1 MDEIYQRNSAVLA
14 QRWPAVM
21 QRLAAEDATSVPAQL
36 LEGKSSTL
44 TVAGIQLTS
53 RHDRLAEAQTQADS
67 LPANSPV
74 VHLYGTGLGDLQR
87 VLLASASLQQLQV
100 HILNG
105 ALFVLV
111 LQLLEQQDW
120 LSDPRVMLA
129 YADERTEIQ
138 LPLFAL
144 PAELVLADDAN
155 ARIRD
160 RLVSEVHVG
169 FNNREFSPENP
180 ESVERLEQG
189 RALLQS
195 DTDVAAL
202 FGSEPGRDVL
212 VIATGPSLQQHLQR
226 LLVTHQQTDRPLLIC
241 VDTAYVPLRNAGITP
256 DLVVSI
262 DHRISTRH
270 LPPEGSDGIAL
281 VYLPGQEAPMLEAWR
296 GPRYV
301 GYSTSP
307 VYSQIRQHIPRA
319 NLHVG
324 GSVIHPAIDLAVKMG
339 ATRITLFGADF
350 AFPGG
355 KTHTGWQ
362 DGVLG
367 PELSIARHWVRDGR
381 GNKVKT
387 QLNFR
392 SYLIELERY
401 IALHPE
407 VQFFN
412 TSRDGALIA
421 GTTFD
426 PDWTAP

>member
-14 QRWPAVM
+14 ERWPAVM
-21 QRLAAEDATSVPAQL
+21 QRLSGEDPSSVPAQL
-36 LEGKSSTL
+36 LEGHGSTL
-44 TVAGIQLTS
+44 SVAGIQLTS
-53 RHDRLAEAQTQADS
+53 RHDRLAEARIQADS
-67 LPANSPV
+67 LPAKSPV
-74 VHLYGTGLGDLQR
+74 IHLYGTGLGDLQR
-87 VLLASASLQQLQV
+87 VLLASDGLEQLHV

-105 ALFVLV
+105 ALFALV
-111 LQLLEQQDW
+111 MQLLEQNDW
-120 LSDPRVMLA
+120 LSDPRVVLG
-129 YADERTEIQ
+129 YADARTEIQ
-138 LPLFAL
+138 LPFFAL

-160 RLVSEVHVG
+160 RLVSEVHVD
-169 FNNREFSPENP
+169 FNNQEFSPDNP
-180 ESVERLEQG
+180 ENLRRLEQG
-189 RALLQS
+189 RALLES

-202 FGSEPGRDVL
+202 FGTQAGRDVF
-212 VIATGPSLQQHLQR
+212 VIATGPSLQQHLPR
-226 LLVTHQQTDRPLLIC
+226 LSSTFERADRPLFIC
-241 VDTAYVPLRNAGITP
+241 VDTAYVPLRKQGIKP

-262 DHRISTRH
+262 DHRITSRH
-270 LPPEGSDGIAL
+270 LPADETQGVAL
-281 VYLPGQEAPMLEAWR
+281 VYLPRQDAAMLQAWQ

-307 VYSQIRQHIPRA
+307 VYSRIRQQVPRA

-339 ATRITLFGADF
+339 AARITLFGADF

-362 DGVLG
+362 DGDLG
-367 PELSIARHWVRDGR
+367 PEMSIARHWVLDGR

-401 IALHPE
+401 IVQHPE
-407 VQFFN
+407 VRFFN

-421 GTTFD
+421 GTEFD
-426 PDWTAP
+426 PEWTAP

>member
-14 QRWPAVM
+14 KRWPAVM
-21 QRLAAEDATSVPAQL
+21 QRLSGEDPSSVPAQL
-36 LEGKSSTL
+36 LEGHGSTL
-44 TVAGIQLTS
+44 SVAGIQLTS
-53 RHDRLAEAQTQADS
+53 RHDRLAEARIQADS
-67 LPANSPV
+67 LPAKSPV
-74 VHLYGTGLGDLQR
+74 IHLYGTGLGDLQR
-87 VLLASASLQQLQV
+87 VLLASDGLEQLHV

-105 ALFVLV
+105 ALFALV
-111 LQLLEQQDW
+111 MQLLEQNDW
-120 LSDPRVMLA
+120 LSDPRVVLG
-129 YADERTEIQ
+129 YADARTEIQ
-138 LPLFAL
+138 LPFFAL

-160 RLVSEVHVG
+160 RLVSEVHVD
-169 FNNREFSPENP
+169 FNNQEFSPDNP
-180 ESVERLEQG
+180 ENLRRLEQG
-189 RALLQS
+189 RALLES

-202 FGSEPGRDVL
+202 FGTQAGRDVF
-212 VIATGPSLQQHLQR
+212 VIATGPSLQQHLPR
-226 LLVTHQQTDRPLLIC
+226 LSSTFERADRPLFIC
-241 VDTAYVPLRNAGITP
+241 ADTAYVPLRKQGIKP

-262 DHRISTRH
+262 DHRITSRH
-270 LPPEGSDGIAL
+270 LPADETQGVAL
-281 VYLPGQEAPMLEAWR
+281 VYLPRQDAAMLQAWQ

-307 VYSQIRQHIPRA
+307 VYSRIRQQVPRA

-339 ATRITLFGADF
+339 AARITLFGADF

-362 DGVLG
+362 DGDLG
-367 PELSIARHWVRDGR
+367 PEMSIARHWVLDGR

-401 IALHPE
+401 IVQHPE
-407 VQFFN
+407 VRFFN

-421 GTTFD
+421 GTEFD
-426 PDWTAP
+426 PEWTAP

>member
-14 QRWPAVM
+14 PRWPAVM

-138 LPLFAL
+138 LPFFAL

-180 ESVERLEQG
+180 ESFKRLEQG

-202 FGSEPGRDVL
+202 FGSQPGRDVL

-226 LLVTHQQTDRPLLIC
+226 LLITHQQTDRPLLIC

>member
-1 MDEIYQRNSAVLA
+1 VDEIYQRNCAVLA
-14 QRWPAVM
+14 ERWPAVM
-21 QRLAAEDATSVPAQL
+21 HRLSGEDPSSVPAQL
-36 LEGKSSTL
+36 LEGRGSTL
-44 TVAGIQLTS
+44 SVAGIQLTS
-53 RHDRLAEAQTQADS
+53 RHDRVAEARMQADS

-74 VHLYGTGLGDLQR
+74 IHLYGTALGDLQR
-87 VLLASASLQQLQV
+87 VLLGSDSLQQLHV

-105 ALFVLV
+105 ALFLLV
-111 LQLLEQQDW
+111 LQLLEQDDW
-120 LSDPRVMLA
+120 LNDPRVMLR
-129 YADERTEIQ
+129 YADEQPEIQ
-138 LPLFAL
+138 LPFFAP

-160 RLVSEVHVG
+160 RLVSEVHVD
-169 FNNREFSPENP
+169 FNNQEFSPDNP
-180 ESVERLEQG
+180 DNVQRLEQG
-189 RALLQS
+189 RALLES

-202 FGSEPGRDVL
+202 FGTQAGRDVF
-212 VIATGPSLQQHLQR
+212 VIATGPSLQQHLPR
-226 LLVTHQQTDRPLLIC
+226 LLSTFGRPDRPLFIC
-241 VDTAYVPLRNAGITP
+241 VDTAYVPLLKQGIKP

-262 DHRISTRH
+262 DHRITSRH
-270 LPPEGSDGIAL
+270 LPPDDTRDIAL
-281 VYLPGQEAPMLEAWR
+281 VYLPRQDAAMLRAWQ

-307 VYSQIRQHIPRA
+307 VYSRIRQQVPRA

-362 DGVLG
+362 DGDLG
-367 PELSIARHWVRDGR
+367 PEMSVARHWVYDGR

-407 VQFFN
+407 VQFLN

-421 GTTFD
+421 GTEFD
-426 PDWTAP
+426 PEWTAP

>member
-1 MDEIYQRNSAVLA
+1 VDEIYQRNSAVVA

-21 QRLAAEDATSVPAQL
+21 QRLSGEDPSSVPAQL
-36 LEGKSSTL
+36 LEGQGSTL
-44 TVAGIQLTS
+44 SVAGIQLTS
-53 RHDRLAEAQTQADS
+53 RHDRLAEAQIQADS
-67 LPANSPV
+67 LPAESPV
-74 VHLYGTGLGDLQR
+74 IHLYGTGLGDLQR
-87 VLLASASLQQLQV
+87 VLLACDRLQQLYV

-105 ALFVLV
+105 ALFALV
-111 LQLLEQQDW
+111 MQLLEQSDW
-120 LSDPRVMLA
+120 LSDPRVVLD
-129 YADERTEIQ
+129 YADARTEIQ
-138 LPLFAL
+138 LPFFAL

-160 RLVSEVHVG
+160 RLVSEVHVD
-169 FNNREFSPENP
+169 FNNQEFSPDNP
-180 ESVERLEQG
+180 ENVRRLEQG
-189 RALLQS
+189 RALLES

-202 FGSEPGRDVL
+202 FGTQAGRDVF
-212 VIATGPSLQQHLQR
+212 VIATGPSLQQHLPR
-226 LLVTHQQTDRPLLIC
+226 LSSTFERADRPLFIC
-241 VDTAYVPLRNAGITP
+241 VDTAYVPLRKQGIKP
-256 DLVVSI
+256 DLVVSV
-262 DHRISTRH
+262 DHRITSRH
-270 LPPEGSDGIAL
+270 LPADDTQGIAL
-281 VYLPGQEAPMLEAWR
+281 VYLPRQEAGMLQAWQ

-307 VYSQIRQHIPRA
+307 VYSLIRQQVPRA

-362 DGVLG
+362 DGDLG
-367 PELSIARHWVRDGR
+367 PEMSIARHWVYDGR

-407 VQFFN
+407 VHFLN

-421 GTTFD
+421 GTEFD
-426 PDWTAP
+426 PEWTAP

>member
-1 MDEIYQRNSAVLA
+1 MDEIYQRNSAVVA
-14 QRWPAVM
+14 ERWPAVM
-21 QRLAAEDATSVPAQL
+21 QRLSGEDPSSVPAQL
-36 LEGKSSTL
+36 LEGQGSTL
-44 TVAGIQLTS
+44 SVAGIQLTS
-53 RHDRLAEAQTQADS
+53 RHDRFAEAQIQADS
-67 LPANSPV
+67 LPAESPV
-74 VHLYGTGLGDLQR
+74 IHLYGTGLGDLQR
-87 VLLASASLQQLQV
+87 LLLASDGLEQLHV

-105 ALFVLV
+105 ALFALV
-111 LQLLEQQDW
+111 MQLLEQSDW
-120 LSDPRVMLA
+120 LSDPRVALD
-129 YADERTEIQ
+129 YADARTEIQ
-138 LPLFAL
+138 LPFFAL

-169 FNNREFSPENP
+169 FNNQEFSPDNP
-180 ESVERLEQG
+180 ENVRRLEQG
-189 RALLQS
+189 RALLES

-202 FGSEPGRDVL
+202 FGTQAGRDVF
-212 VIATGPSLQQHLQR
+212 VIATGPSLQQHLPR
-226 LLVTHQQTDRPLLIC
+226 LLSTFERADRPLFIC
-241 VDTAYVPLRNAGITP
+241 VDTAYVPLRKQGIKP

-262 DHRISTRH
+262 DHRITSRH
-270 LPPEGSDGIAL
+270 LPADDTQGIAL
-281 VYLPGQEAPMLEAWR
+281 VYLPRQDAAMLQAWQ

-307 VYSQIRQHIPRA
+307 VYSRIRQQVPRA

-362 DGVLG
+362 DGDLG
-367 PELSIARHWVRDGR
+367 PEMSIARHWVLDGR

-401 IALHPE
+401 IVQHPE
-407 VQFFN
+407 VRFFN

-421 GTTFD
+421 GTEFD
-426 PDWTAP
+426 TEWTAP

>member
-36 LEGKSSTL
+36 LEGNSSTL

-53 RHDRLAEAQTQADS
+53 RHDRLAEAHTQAAS
-67 LPANSPV
+67 LPADSAV

-105 ALFVLV
+105 ALFALV

-138 LPLFAL
+138 LPFFAL

-169 FNNREFSPENP
+169 FNNQEFSPDNP
-180 ESVERLEQG
+180 ENVQRLEQG

-202 FGSEPGRDVL
+202 FGTQPGREIF

-226 LLVTHQQTDRPLLIC
+226 LLITHQQTNRPLLIC
-241 VDTAYVPLRNAGITP
+241 VDTAYAPLRNAGITP

-270 LPPEGSDGIAL
+270 LPPEGSERIAL
-281 VYLPGQEAPMLEAWR
+281 VYLPGQQASMLEAWR

-307 VYSQIRQHIPRA
+307 VYARIRQHIPRA

-324 GSVIHPAIDLAVKMG
+324 GSVIHPAIDLGVKMG
-339 ATRITLFGADF
+339 ASRITLFGADF

-367 PELSIARHWVRDGR
+367 PELSIAKHWVRDGR

-412 TSRDGALIA
+412 TSRDGALID
-421 GTTFD
+421 GTSFD

>member
-1 MDEIYQRNSAVLA
+1 L
-14 QRWPAVM
+14 
-21 QRLAAEDATSVPAQL
+21 
-36 LEGKSSTL
+36 
-44 TVAGIQLTS
+44 
-53 RHDRLAEAQTQADS
+53 H
-67 LPANSPV
+67 
-74 VHLYGTGLGDLQR
+74 
-87 VLLASASLQQLQV
+87 V

-111 LQLLEQQDW
+111 LQLLEHQDW
-120 LSDPRVMLA
+120 LSDPRVILA
-129 YADERTEIQ
+129 YAADQTEIR
-138 LPLFAL
+138 LPFVAL

-160 RLVSEVHVG
+160 RLVSEVHVD
-169 FNNREFSPENP
+169 FNNREFAPDDPDNIQL
-180 ESVERLEQG
+180 LEQG
-189 RALLQS
+189 RPLLQI

-202 FGSEPGRDVL
+202 FGTQTARDVF
-212 VIATGPSLQQHLQR
+212 VIATGPSLHQHLPR
-226 LLVTHQQTDRPLLIC
+226 LSKIAQSAERPLFIC
-241 VDTAYVPLRNAGITP
+241 VDTAYVPLRNYGIRP
-256 DLVVSI
+256 DMVVSI
-262 DHRISTRH
+262 DHRITARH
-270 LPPEGSDGIAL
+270 LPPDDTKGIAL
-281 VYLPGQEAPMLEAWR
+281 IYLPRQDAAMLQAWQ

-301 GYSTSP
+301 AYSSSP
-307 VYSQIRQHIPRA
+307 VYSQIRQQIPKA
-319 NLHVG
+319 VLHVG

-339 ATRITLFGADF
+339 AARVMLFGADF

-362 DGVLG
+362 DGALG

-401 IALHPE
+401 IAQHPG
-407 VQFFN
+407 VQFLN

-421 GTTFD
+421 GARFD

>member
-1 MDEIYQRNSAVLA
+1 
-14 QRWPAVM
+14 
-21 QRLAAEDATSVPAQL
+21 
-36 LEGKSSTL
+36 
-44 TVAGIQLTS
+44 
-53 RHDRLAEAQTQADS
+53 
-67 LPANSPV
+67 
-74 VHLYGTGLGDLQR
+74 LQR

-138 LPLFAL
+138 LPFFAL

-180 ESVERLEQG
+180 ESFKRLEQG

-202 FGSEPGRDVL
+202 FGSQPGRDVL

-226 LLVTHQQTDRPLLIC
+226 LLITHQQTDRPLLIC

>member
-1 MDEIYQRNSAVLA
+1 VDEIYQRNSAVVA
-14 QRWPAVM
+14 ERWPAVM
-21 QRLAAEDATSVPAQL
+21 QRLSGEDPSSVPAQL
-36 LEGKSSTL
+36 LEGQGSTL
-44 TVAGIQLTS
+44 SVAGIQLTS
-53 RHDRLAEAQTQADS
+53 RHDRFAEAQIQADS
-67 LPANSPV
+67 LPAESPV
-74 VHLYGTGLGDLQR
+74 IHLYGTGLGDLQR
-87 VLLASASLQQLQV
+87 LLLASDGLEQLHV

-105 ALFVLV
+105 ALFALV
-111 LQLLEQQDW
+111 MQLLEQSDW
-120 LSDPRVMLA
+120 LSDPRVALD
-129 YADERTEIQ
+129 YADARTEIQ
-138 LPLFAL
+138 LPFFAL

-169 FNNREFSPENP
+169 FNNQEFSPDNP
-180 ESVERLEQG
+180 ENVRRLEQG
-189 RALLQS
+189 RALLES

-202 FGSEPGRDVL
+202 FGTQAGRDVF
-212 VIATGPSLQQHLQR
+212 VIATGPSLQQHLPR
-226 LLVTHQQTDRPLLIC
+226 LLSTFERADRPLFIC
-241 VDTAYVPLRNAGITP
+241 VDTAYVPLRKQGIKP

-262 DHRISTRH
+262 DHRITSRH
-270 LPPEGSDGIAL
+270 LPADDTQGIAL
-281 VYLPGQEAPMLEAWR
+281 VYLPRQDAAMLQAWQ

-307 VYSQIRQHIPRA
+307 VYSRIRQQVPRA

-362 DGVLG
+362 DGDLG
-367 PELSIARHWVRDGR
+367 PEMSIARHWVLDGR

-401 IALHPE
+401 IVQHPE
-407 VQFFN
+407 VRFFN

-421 GTTFD
+421 GTEFD
-426 PDWTAP
+426 TEWTAP